1 MTEPRTEY
9 DASLDRQLRAQGP
22 MNLARA
28 YETLERLQLDGLILA
43 EPVNVFHLLGYW
55 PQIALTRAG
64 QPPTTFALLT
74 RDPRQAPGLVTSRFI
89 YYYTYVDGGFE
100 RDLQVHLYLE
110 PGDAAEPDDVAIRI
124 DPLMEFANAERAP
137 LSDIERRRRQ
147 KLDAAQSLHGTRKD
161 AGTALMRALRAMGL
175 HTGRVGYDHP
185 LIAAICERHQL
196 ATTLVPAD
204 AALGWIRLV
213 KSPLELQL
221 MRRAASAN
229 AAAVNQVAR
238 EIRAGATYAEL
249 RDAFAR
255 AAADAG
261 NRSVFFTIDRVSSEL
276 SDQKITDGQTF
287 FVDGVSHHR
296 HYHGDYAR
304 TVFVG
309 EPLPPARRAAEAVL
323 HAWHAI
329 RERLRPGL
337 RYSDIVSI
345 GNEAVKSGG
354 YDVRVG
360 FGPHSVGL
368 AHTDEPGS
376 DAQGFHRKLD
386 LELCENMVLSVDCPI
401 MNTGLGGSAHVEDLM
416 RITKDGAEPLHDAS
430 VGVITV

>member
-28 YETLERLQLDGLILA
+28 YETLERMQLDGLILA

-55 PQIALTRAG
+55 PQIALTRAT
-64 QPPTTFALLT
+64 QPPTTFALLS
-74 RDPRQAPGLVTSRFI
+74 RDARQAPGLVTSRFI

-110 PGDAAEPDDVAIRI
+110 PGDASDDVDIAI
-124 DPLMEFANAERAP
+124 DVQPPLEFADAERAP
-137 LSDIERRRRQ
+137 LSDIERRRRD
-147 KLDAAQSLHGTRKD
+147 KLDIAQALQGTRKD
-161 AGTALMRALRAMGL
+161 AGNALIRAIRGMGL
-175 HTGRVGYDHP
+175 QTGRVGYDHP

-196 ATTLVPAD
+196 ETKLVPAD
-204 AALGWIRLV
+204 TALGWIRLV

-221 MRRAASAN
+221 MRRAAGAN
-229 AAAVNQVAR
+229 AEAVNRVAR
-238 EIRAGATYAEL
+238 AIRAGATHAEL

-255 AAADAG
+255 AAADVG
-261 NRSVFFTIDRVSSEL
+261 NRSVFFTIDRISSEL
-276 SDQKITDGQTF
+276 SNQKIADGQTF

-323 HAWHAI
+323 HAWSVI
-329 RERLRPGL
+329 REHLRPGL
-337 RYSDIVSI
+337 RYSDIVMI
-345 GNEAVKSGG
+345 GKEAIKSGG
-354 YDVRVG
+354 YDVSVG

-401 MNTGLGGSAHVEDLM
+401 MNTGLGGSAHVEDLL